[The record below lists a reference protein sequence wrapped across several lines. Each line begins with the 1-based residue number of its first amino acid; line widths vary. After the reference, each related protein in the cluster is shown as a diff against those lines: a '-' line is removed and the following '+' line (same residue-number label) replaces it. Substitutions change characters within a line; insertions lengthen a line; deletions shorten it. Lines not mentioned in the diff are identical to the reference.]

1 MSYTS
6 LLKRQIRKHLGSDFV
21 PGPELEPF
29 LRAVDLAYQDFKTDR
44 ELLEHALMLSSEEL
58 TEANEQLRSEGEVG
72 RQVIERLRILGN
84 GINNELGYTQFTAL
98 DGSTLLDEVEV
109 LSAAFRQNQ
118 MAQEELRQAKNK
130 ADLIYRV
137 VPSAV
142 FTLDSERK
150 ITSWNRK
157 AEEITGY
164 RQDEVLGKTCDL
176 FAADHCQDFYNDP
189 EKRSRFGGERC
200 SILTKNGQRRT
211 ISKNS
216 ETLYDEEGAEIG
228 SIQSF
233 EDVTLR
239 EADRLE
245 LKKYKE
251 HLEVLVQE
259 RTTDLRR
266 ANEALHRQQ
275 QDLSQ
280 AKEAAE
286 QVNRAKSSFLSVISH
301 EIRTPL
307 HGIVGFAELI
317 DAAHPSPK
325 IKELVNMILNE
336 SDHLGSLINTLLDHA
351 KIEAGK
357 LDLLMEPFDIHRVI
371 HDLEPLMRSMIRS
384 KNVEIQL
391 HIAENFPQW
400 ILGDGMRITQVL
412 INIAS
417 NAIKFTHEGVVRLS
431 TRVLSAE
438 NGAYML
444 EFEVEDSGVGIP
456 ADKLDAVFESFT
468 QADSRV
474 SREYGGT
481 GLGTTITRQLV
492 KLMGGVVELTST
504 ENVGTVFRVILPAR
518 AASEPALSIPEEK
531 TGPAVP
537 LRDGTL
543 RGRVLVAED
552 NEYAQMLI
560 RIHLESA
567 GCTTDIAKDGREA
580 VRLHAANEYDLVITD
595 IHMPEMDGFET
606 AKAIRA
612 QENGDVHVPL
622 LAMTA
627 NADVATR
634 ERCRSCGMDD
644 VLTKPLR
651 RRALLEVVNRWIAQ
665 GNQLIPYPEEEPIT
679 ATADPP
685 GIDSAVFSYE
695 TALHEFVGQ
704 RGMLLQVLKLFI
716 QSSARQRRSM
726 FSAFEAGDADTVRK
740 IAHKLRG
747 AAANMT
753 ASRLQHVAEKIESSL
768 IRGDDLG
775 SIEPFFEEWDDER
788 IRFIDHLKTIPACAG
803 MLTEGNSRANT
814 HC

>member
-1 MSYTS
+1 MSYTP
-6 LLKRQIRKHLGSDFV
+6 LLKRQIRKHLGSDYV
-21 PGPELEPF
+21 PGPELEQF
-29 LRAVDLAYQDFKTDR
+29 LGAVDLAYQDFRADR
-44 ELLEHALMLSSEEL
+44 ELLEHSLMLSSEEL
-58 TEANEQLRSEGEVG
+58 MEANEQLRREVEVG
-72 RQVIERLRILGN
+72 RQVIERLRLLGD
-84 GINNELGYTQFTAL
+84 GINEELGYTQFTTH
-98 DGSTLLDEVEV
+98 DDSTLLEEVEV

-118 MAQEELRQAKNK
+118 IAQEELQRAKNK
-130 ADLIYRV
+130 ADLIYRI
-137 VPSAV
+137 VPCAV
-142 FTLDSERK
+142 FTLDSEGK

-164 RQDEVLGKTCDL
+164 SQDEVLGKTCDL
-176 FAADHCQDFYNDP
+176 FAADHCENFNNDP
-189 EKRSRFGGERC
+189 QKRSRFGGERC
-200 SILTKNGQRRT
+200 LILIKNGQRRT

-216 ETLYDEEGAEIG
+216 ETLYDEEGTEIG
-228 SIQSF
+228 SIHSF

-239 EADRLE
+239 EMDRLE

-251 HLEVLVQE
+251 HLEILVQE

-266 ANEALHRQQ
+266 ANEALHWQQ
-275 QDLSQ
+275 LDLSQ

-286 QVNRAKSSFLSVISH
+286 QANRAKSSFLSVISH

-317 DAAHPSPK
+317 GAAHPPTE
-325 IKELVNMILNE
+325 IAELVNMILNE

-371 HDLEPLMRSMIRS
+371 HDLEPLMRSMVRS

-391 HIAENFPQW
+391 NIADDVPQW
-400 ILGDGMRITQVL
+400 ILGDGMRMTQVL

-417 NAIKFTHEGVVRLS
+417 NAIKFTHEGFVRLS
-431 TRVLSAE
+431 ARVLSAE

-456 ADKLDAVFESFT
+456 SDKLDAVFESFT

-492 KLMGGVVELTST
+492 KLMGGEVELTST
-504 ENVGTVFRVILPAR
+504 ENVGTIFRVILPAR
-518 AASEPALSIPEEK
+518 AASEPALPVTKEKNGPE
-531 TGPAVP
+531 GSF
-537 LRDGTL
+537 RNGTL

-552 NEYAQMLI
+552 NENAQMLI
-560 RIHLESA
+560 RMHLESA
-567 GCTTDIAKDGREA
+567 GCTADIAKDGREA

-595 IHMPEMDGFET
+595 IQMPEMDGFET
-606 AKAIRA
+606 AMAIRE
-612 QENGDVHVPL
+612 QEKDNAHVPL

-634 ERCRSCGMDD
+634 ERCRGCGMDD

-651 RRALLEVVNRWIAQ
+651 RRALLEAVNRWIAQ
-665 GNQLIPYPEEEPIT
+665 GNQLIPHPKGESPI
-679 ATADPP
+679 AALNDVEL
-685 GIDSAVFSYE
+685 DSAVFSYE
-695 TALHEFVGQ
+695 IALEEFVGQ
-704 RGMLLQVLKLFI
+704 RGMLLQALKQFI
-716 QSSARQRRSM
+716 QSSARQRLSM
-726 FSAFEAGDADTVRK
+726 FSAFEAGDAETVRK

-753 ASRLQHVAEKIESSL
+753 ASRLQHVAEKIETSL
-768 IRGDDLG
+768 VRGDDLTTV
-775 SIEPFFEEWDDER
+775 EPFFEEWDDER
-788 IRFIDHLKTIPACAG
+788 IRLMDHLKKTPACASI
-803 MLTEGNSRANT
+803 LT
-814 HC
+814 